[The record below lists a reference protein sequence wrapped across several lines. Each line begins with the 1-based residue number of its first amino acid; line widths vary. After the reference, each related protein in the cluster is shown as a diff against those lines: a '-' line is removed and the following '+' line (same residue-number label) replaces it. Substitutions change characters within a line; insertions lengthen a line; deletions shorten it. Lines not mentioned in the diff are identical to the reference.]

1 MLHRYYCQGFGD
13 VVEFS
18 MIRVNISHITISLFV
33 VLLFS
38 VSCQRSRDGKTYN
51 GFAPAKKDTIEIY
64 NNILNYPDFN
74 QYLAQAQVDTV
85 FLITNENLTSNYSL
99 TLTGKILSYT
109 EKPKG
114 YPKED
119 EHFDFNRLL
128 ISFQDLKIEK
138 DTAVCYCF
146 VKSMGL
152 LGKFSLIKK
161 DSRWHIS
168 SYEKIMI

>member
-1 MLHRYYCQGFGD
+1 
-13 VVEFS
+13 
-18 MIRVNISHITISLFV
+18 MIRVKISIVLIGVFG

-38 VSCQRSRDGKTYN
+38 VSCQRSREGKTYN
-51 GFAPAKKDTIEIY
+51 GFTATKKDTTEIY

-74 QYLAQAQVDTV
+74 QYLAQVHIDTV
-85 FLITNENLTSNYSL
+85 FLITNENLTSDYSL
-99 TLTGKILSYT
+99 TLTGKVLRYT

-119 EHFDFNRLL
+119 EHFDFDRLL
-128 ISFQDLKIEK
+128 ISFEDLKIEN

-161 DSRWHIS
+161 DSRWYIGR
-168 SYEKIMI
+168 YEKIMI